1 MHIPDGYLSPQ
12 TFVPLY
18 GVSAGFWTVGLRKLK
33 RELPEKQVPYL
44 SMAAAFSFLIM
55 MFNIPIPG
63 GTSGHAVGGG
73 IIAILLG
80 PWTAVIAVSVVLV
93 IQALVFGDGGVTA
106 IGANC
111 FNMAIVLPFVSW
123 WVFRAFAG
131 RAKSGSRLLMGAFLS
146 GWIGLSAAA
155 FAAALE
161 LGIQPVIA
169 HGPGGAPL
177 YAPYPLSIALP
188 AMFFEH
194 LLVFGPFEGV
204 VTMLLVKYF
213 YSSDPDFAAAS
224 ARAIPK
230 FNWKLWLGLLLLAAL
245 TPLGIIIPEKLG
257 GGAAWGEWGPEKLRR
272 LLGYVPAG
280 LQKLGNLWNPP
291 IPDYGTGSGTAVSGA
306 GGYLASGFA
315 GAVLAVALIYLLV
328 RFLKGGHKAPRSYLE
343 KGLDHIAKMVKGS
356 YVQWELSSRKGFF
369 QELDARVKVIF
380 MLLMLVAV
388 NVRKDLPTELI
399 IAAFVLVLALAS
411 KVGLRVMYARV
422 AFVGFFFGFLIAL
435 PSSLNVITPGRV
447 VLPLFSLKG
456 AHTFWV
462 YNIPKEIGVTAG
474 GLFGVAMLTLRVINS
489 VSLAM
494 LVLFT
499 TPFTEIMRAL
509 KMFRVPD
516 SVLAIVNLTYK
527 YIFIFANTV
536 EDMHLAKMSR
546 TAGAMDGSEAR
557 RWAAGRMGLIFK
569 KTQGKCDEIFK
580 AMLARGF
587 TGEVKLRG
595 RGSMKSTDWLVLAAA
610 LTAGIALIFI

>member
-18 GVSAGFWTVGLRKLK
+18 AVSAGFWTVGLRKLK
-33 RELPEKQVPYL
+33 RELAVKQVPYL

-111 FNMAIVLPFVSW
+111 FNMAIVMPFVSW

-155 FAAALE
+155 FATGVE

-194 LLVFGPFEGV
+194 LLVFGPFEGII
-204 VTMLLVKYF
+204 TMLLVKYF
-213 YSSDPDFAAAS
+213 YSTDPDFAAAS
-224 ARAIPK
+224 ARTGPK
-230 FNWKLWLGLLLLAAL
+230 FNWKLWLALLALAAL

-257 GGAAWGEWGPEKLRR
+257 GGAAWGEWGPEKLRQ

-280 LQKLGNLWNPP
+280 LQKLSNLWSPP
-291 IPDYGTGSGTAVSGA
+291 IPNYGAGSGTAVGT

-315 GAVLAVALIYLLV
+315 GAVLAVALIYFLARLL
-328 RFLKGGHKAPRSYLE
+328 RGGHRPSRSYLE
-343 KGLDHIAKMVKGS
+343 KGLDHIAKVVKDS

-369 QELDARVKVIF
+369 QSLDARVKVIF

-388 NVRKDLPTELI
+388 NVRRDLPTELV
-399 IAAFVLVLALAS
+399 IAAFAFILALAS
-411 KVGLRVMYARV
+411 GVGLKVMYARV
-422 AFVGFFFGFLIAL
+422 TFVGFFFGFLIAL
-435 PSSLNVITPGRV
+435 PSSLNIITPGRL
-447 VLPLFSLKG
+447 VLPILSLNE
-456 AHTFWV
+456 AHSFWV
-462 YNIPKEIGVTAG
+462 YNIPKEVGVTAA
-474 GLFGVAMLTLRVINS
+474 GLFGVAMLTMRVINS

-516 SVLAIVNLTYK
+516 SVLAVVNLTYK

-587 TGEVKLRG
+587 TGEIKLRG
-595 RGSMKSTDWLVLAAA
+595 RGSMKKSDWLALAAA
-610 LTAGIALIFI
+610 GAAGIVLIFI